1 MSSLWNTVFYQPIY
15 NVLIFIITNITFGD
29 VGFAIILVTIIVK
42 LILSPLTK
50 KSIKSQIL
58 MKRMEPELK
67 QIKKDFPNKE
77 EQAKKTFEL
86 YKKYGTNPFSGCL
99 VIILQL
105 PVIFALYYVFYKG
118 LSIDASLVYSF
129 IQTPTNLHTNFLG
142 LIEMG
147 SQSIFLGVFAG
158 VTQFIQGYLSSPVK
172 VKMAKSSE
180 ARSPD
185 ASKEAF
191 REIVKE
197 SELVDK
203 PKTFQEQL
211 SDSMQMNIRY
221 ILPVFIAFIA
231 WKISAAVA
239 LYWIVSNIF
248 TIAQEW
254 CIRRQLTRNSV

>member
-1 MSSLWNTVFYQPIY
+1 MSALWNTIFYQPIY
-15 NVLIFIITNITFGD
+15 NALIFIINNITFGD

-42 LILSPLTK
+42 LALSPLTK

-99 VIILQL
+99 VVILQL

-118 LSIDASLVYSF
+118 LSVDGSLIYSF
-129 IQTPTNLHTNFLG
+129 IQTPVSLHTNFLG
-142 LIEMG
+142 LIEM
-147 SQSIFLGVFAG
+147 SSKSIFLGIFAG
-158 VTQFIQGYLSSPVK
+158 VTQFIQGYLSTPVK
-172 VKMAKSSE
+172 LKKV
-180 ARSPD
+180 
-185 ASKEAF
+185 
-191 REIVKE
+191 EIVKE
-197 SELVDK
+197 KESSDM

-211 SDSMQMNIRY
+211 SDSMQMNVRY
-221 ILPVFIAFIA
+221 VLPVFIAFIA

-248 TIAQEW
+248 TIVQEW
-254 CIRRQLTRNSV
+254 YIRRQLERNSI

>member
-1 MSSLWNTVFYQPIY
+1 MSALWNSVFYQPIY
-15 NVLIFIITNITFGD
+15 NILIFIIDNITFGD

-42 LILSPLTK
+42 LILSPLTR

-77 EQAKKTFEL
+77 EQAKKTFEI

-99 VIILQL
+99 VVLLQL
-105 PVIFALYYVFYKG
+105 PVIFALYYVFYKPFAVDVN
-118 LSIDASLVYSF
+118 LIYSF
-129 IQTPTNLHTNFLG
+129 ISTPATLHTNFLG

-147 SQSIFLGVFAG
+147 SKSIFLGLMAG
-158 VTQFIQGYLSSPVK
+158 VTQFIQGYLSTPMK
-172 VKMAKSSE
+172 AKIEIIKEKSSQDE
-180 ARSPD
+180 
-185 ASKEAF
+185 
-191 REIVKE
+191 
-197 SELVDK
+197 

-248 TIAQEW
+248 TIVQEW
-254 CIRRQLTRNSV
+254 YIRRKLANNVI

>member
-15 NVLIFIITNITFGD
+15 NALIFIIDNITFGD
-29 VGFAIILVTIIVK
+29 VGFAIILVTIVVK
-42 LILSPLTK
+42 LILSPLTR

-118 LSIDASLVYSF
+118 LSIDASLIYSF
-129 IQTPTNLHTNFLG
+129 IQIPTNLHTNFLG

-147 SQSIFLGVFAG
+147 SQSVFLGIFAG
-158 VTQFIQGYLSSPVK
+158 VTQFIQGYLSTPVK
-172 VKMAKSSE
+172 PKKVE
-180 ARSPD
+180 VI
-185 ASKEAF
+185 KE
-191 REIVKE
+191 K
-197 SELVDK
+197 ELVNE

-211 SDSMQMNIRY
+211 SDSMQMNVRY
-221 ILPVFIAFIA
+221 VLPIFIAFIA

-248 TIAQEW
+248 TITQEW
-254 CIRRQLTRNSV
+254 YIRRQLTRNSI

>member
-1 MSSLWNTVFYQPIY
+1 MSALWNSIFYQPIY
-15 NVLIFIITNITFGD
+15 NILIFIIDNITFGD
-29 VGFAIILVTIIVK
+29 VGFAIIIVTIIVK
-42 LILSPLTK
+42 LILSPLTR

-77 EQAKKTFEL
+77 EQAKKTFEI

-99 VIILQL
+99 VVLLQL
-105 PVIFALYYVFYKG
+105 PVIFALYYVFYKPFAV
-118 LSIDASLVYSF
+118 DMSLIYSF
-129 IQTPTNLHTNFLG
+129 IQAPATLHTNFLG

-147 SQSIFLGVFAG
+147 SQSIFLGLMAG
-158 VTQFIQGYLSSPVK
+158 VTQFIQGYLSTPMK
-172 VKMAKSSE
+172 TKDKI
-180 ARSPD
+180 
-185 ASKEAF
+185 
-191 REIVKE
+191 EIVGKNN
-197 SELVDK
+197 VDE

-211 SDSMQMNIRY
+211 SDSMQMNVRY
-221 ILPVFIAFIA
+221 VLPIFIAFIA

-254 CIRRQLTRNSV
+254 YIRRKLSNNVI